1 MHPRRLI
8 VPLVAAAFLAVV
20 AGGSAAASVPGTS
33 LPLSGYGHMLVDSA
47 TNHVFITGSS
57 SDSTILVR
65 NADGSAA
72 GSIAGETG
80 AGGMVIDGGTLYV
93 ARCGAGVIDEFDTTT
108 LTSGG
113 SIAAANIGGGCDLA
127 EAGGALWYTDSSNH
141 LVSVTLDVGHTTTVT
156 GFLVDG
162 RLATTPAHP
171 TWLVGVFSEAYVDL
185 FDATDPTAP
194 TELATTFSP
203 SGGDAI
209 NDIAVTAD
217 GAELLVASGAPY
229 HIIVLNLPDLTDAGT
244 TYGTNSNYPKAIAVS
259 SDGTLVAAGALAFY
273 DKDVYLYASGSQTAK
288 STWDFGGTSD
298 TLYPGGL
305 AFSADATKLYA
316 ISKGSTGSGVVLH
329 VLPTVPVA
337 KGKVSI
343 KASASTVLAGH
354 GATITAHL
362 GTASTNRRLS
372 IYRTPAGGT
381 AILITTARVNRNGN
395 LAVTVHPSA
404 TTRYTAVWSGD
415 ATHAQ
420 TSAGVTVKARLIAHA
435 KAQGGY
441 RTVKGV
447 RLYHYARSCSGSS
460 HTRCPSFLTSST
472 PLLPGHTVNVVV
484 QAQRASGSWYT
495 VVKGSQTTGADGK
508 LLDIIYYTNRAAIGV
523 PQRIHFTYP
532 NDPAHLGNT
541 SAWVHYRVT
550 T

>member
-1 MHPRRLI
+1 
-8 VPLVAAAFLAVV
+8 
-20 AGGSAAASVPGTS
+20 
-33 LPLSGYGHMLVDSA
+33 MLVDSA
-47 TNHVFITGSS
+47 TKRVFITGSS
-57 SDSTILVR
+57 SDSAILVR
-65 NADGSAA
+65 NADASAA
-72 GSIAGETG
+72 GSIAGEAG
-80 AGGMVIDGGTLYV
+80 AGGMVIDGATLYV

-108 LTSGG
+108 LASTG

-127 EAGGALWYTDSSNH
+127 DAAGALWYTNSSNH
-141 LVSVTLDVGHTTTVT
+141 LVSVTLDAGHTTTVT
-156 GFLVDG
+156 SFLVDG
-162 RLATTPAHP
+162 QLATTPAHP
-171 TWLVGVFSEAYVDL
+171 TWLVGVFSEAYVDV

-217 GAELLVASGAPY
+217 GAQLLIASGAPY

-259 SDGTLVAAGALAFY
+259 PDGALVAAGALAYY
-273 DKDVYLYASGSQTAK
+273 DKDVYLYTSGSQTAK

-298 TLYPGGL
+298 TLYPRGL
-305 AFSADATKLYA
+305 AFSTDATTLYA
-316 ISKGSTGSGVVLH
+316 VSKGGTGSDVVLH
-329 VLPTVPVA
+329 VLPTVVVA

-343 KASASTVLAGH
+343 TASASTVLAGH

-362 GTASTNRRLS
+362 GTASTNRMLS
-372 IYRTPAGGT
+372 IYRTPAGGS
-381 AILITTARVNRNGN
+381 AILITTSRVNRNGN
-395 LAVTVHPSA
+395 LAITVHPTQ

-415 ATHAQ
+415 TTHAQ
-420 TSAGVTVKARLIAHA
+420 TSAHVTVKARLIAHG

-447 RLYHYARSCSGSS
+447 RLYHYARSCSGAS
-460 HTRCPSFLTSST
+460 HTGCPTFLTSST
-472 PLLPGHTVNVVV
+472 PLLPGHQVTVVV

-495 VVKGSQTTGADGK
+495 VIKATHATGVDGK
-508 LLDIIYYTNRAAIGV
+508 LLDIVYYTNSAAIGI

-532 NDPAHLGNT
+532 SDPAHLGNT
-541 SAWVHYRVT
+541 SPWVRYRVT
-550 T
+550 A